1 MSDFD
6 DFPSRDDDEEFIRSK
21 TDVKKEMAALQEL
34 GASIVELS
42 DKHISRIPLE
52 GELADAIHQA
62 RGMKHREGRRRQLQ
76 FIGKLMRKA
85 ENIDDI
91 RDAYQKTMAIGQE
104 HVKIQHKTEQWR
116 DQLLEGGNSALQS
129 FIAEFP
135 LADVQHL
142 RQLIRN
148 TQKEISQQKPPAAAR
163 KLFRY
168 LREVIEEA

>member
-1 MSDFD
+1 MSQFD
-6 DFPSRDDDEEFIRSK
+6 DFPDRDDDEEYVRSK

-34 GASIVELS
+34 GAKIVELS
-42 DKHISRIPLE
+42 DKFISRIPIE

-85 ENIDDI
+85 ENIEDI
-91 RDAYQKTMAIGQE
+91 KTAYERVISIGQE
-104 HVKIQHKTEQWR
+104 HTKIQHQTEQWR
-116 DQLLEGGNSALQS
+116 DRLLEDGNEALQT
-129 FIAEFP
+129 FVDEFP
-135 LADVQHL
+135 GCNVQLL

-148 TQKEISQQKPPAAAR
+148 TQKEQSQQKPPASAR

-168 LREVIEEA
+168 IRELIEA